1 MLLKKEKDGMID
13 DNLGMV
19 YNIGSEVTEQ
29 NGFSDM
35 WVLGGERASEKV
47 LKVESGRYSSR
58 GERF

>member
-29 NGFSDM
+29 NGSRICGY
-35 WVLGGERASEKV
+35 L
-47 LKVESGRYSSR
+47 R
-58 GERF
+58 GETGRKF